1 MLSFLP
7 HPITTVQ
14 QYIHVAILFTW
25 TDYKTI
31 LFPVATF
38 ACATAPLYSVFN
50 LLQSVA
56 WIWIHL
62 LLCNVSNQARSK
74 EDAVN
79 RPWRPLPSG
88 RINQSQAI
96 ILRYWTVVICV
107 LWSSSYGLDLIA
119 VTIALIATTWL
130 YDEGG
135 ASKTALGK
143 NFCNV
148 AGYVSLELGATK
160 LMGAARQL
168 DVVSTTAIFLS
179 GTLIFTTIQA
189 QDFPDVD
196 GDAASGRV
204 TFPIYAPEL
213 SRAFTLCSVITW
225 SIGLGWYWHPG
236 PMIKSVFIIL
246 GIYVG
251 CRYYLW
257 RTVEIDK
264 KSYFIFNIW
273 LICAHVLP
281 VHARLGF
288 LYF

>member
-1 MLSFLP
+1 M
-7 HPITTVQ
+7 
-14 QYIHVAILFTW
+14 
-25 TDYKTI
+25 
-31 LFPVATF
+31 F

-50 LLQSVA
+50 SLQSVA

-74 EDAVN
+74 EEDAVN

-148 AGYVSLELGATK
+148 AGYVSFELGATK
-160 LMGAARQL
+160 LMGGHP
-168 DVVSTTAIFLS
+168 LS
-179 GTLIFTTIQA
+179 Q
-189 QDFPDVD
+189 
-196 GDAASGRV
+196 
-204 TFPIYAPEL
+204 
-213 SRAFTLCSVITW
+213 
-225 SIGLGWYWHPG
+225 
-236 PMIKSVFIIL
+236 
-246 GIYVG
+246 
-251 CRYYLW
+251 
-257 RTVEIDK
+257 
-264 KSYFIFNIW
+264 
-273 LICAHVLP
+273 
-281 VHARLGF
+281 
-288 LYF
+288 